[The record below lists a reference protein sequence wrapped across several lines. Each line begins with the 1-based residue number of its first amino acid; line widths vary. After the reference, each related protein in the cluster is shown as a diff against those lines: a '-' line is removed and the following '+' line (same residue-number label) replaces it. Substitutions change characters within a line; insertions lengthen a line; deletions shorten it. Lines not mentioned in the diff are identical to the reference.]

1 MKRKKTMILAGLAA
15 VLASS
20 ALAFGPDQAEAKT
33 SADFTDLKDLDA
45 ATKAKFDAMIS
56 AGIFEGVGDG
66 TFGLKDQMNRAQF
79 AKVAALIYGLKVDDK
94 LKTSSFSD
102 VKTDDPSNGYALP
115 YIEAIKKAGITD
127 GMGDGRFNPA
137 GDVTKEQLATFL
149 IRGLGKDD
157 EAKKEEG
164 VNDST
169 VSDWAKGYVDLALQ
183 LKLLANGADGKF
195 GGTSSA
201 TRDLLVLGAYEA
213 KAQYVPPVSP
223 SPSVSPTPTAT
234 PTATPTPTPTATP
247 YYPPSTPTPTVP
259 PIQGFDVTKG
269 SVALSSKINSY
280 ETAANNTL
288 RIVITEQAIAVPY
301 MGTNIS
307 TILNASFYTIGNDIK
322 QLSSGKNIGLY
333 EVNSNDIIV
342 KFANITPTSDQIA
355 EAPDHLLLTEYS
367 DLTPG
372 SEDGKAKFEVLVLPE
387 GAFSWKVKSGTTDMD
402 IPAAGA
408 PFGGIPYTQGNN
420 IDVSGGKTTVI
431 LVALDSNGNAVGYS
445 VSTYSSDP
453 GPVVEE
459 VFHLQPLGAG
469 VKNSLTVNFNEFLSS
484 STTSIEE
491 IADLIAS
498 ITVTP
503 ANGTPFSID
512 LTGVQTDIT
521 WFLYPGGEHLNSDEE
536 NPFSPGGGGMF
547 ILPPSLSII
556 IPGTSFNSGDVVRVT
571 FKQGA
576 LKNASNSNI
585 TQIACETTV
594 IAPV

>member
-66 TFGLKDQMNRAQF
+66 TFGLKDEMNRAQF
-79 AKVAALIYGLKVDDK
+79 AKVAALIYGLDVNKDA
-94 LKTSSFSD
+94 KTSSFSD
-102 VKTDDPSNGYALP
+102 VKADDAANGYALP

-149 IRGLGKDD
+149 VRGLGKDD

-164 VNDST
+164 VDDST

-223 SPSVSPTPTAT
+223 SPSVSPTPTAK
-234 PTATPTPTPTATP
+234 PTATPKPTPTATP
-247 YYPPSTPTPTVP
+247 YYPPVSTQTPTATPTVTPTPTVP
-259 PIQGFDVTKG
+259 PIQGLEITKG
-269 SVALSSKINSY
+269 SVAYSSKITYFELAES
-280 ETAANNTL
+280 NTL
-288 RIVITEQAIAVPY
+288 HITIAEQAIAVPY
-301 MGTNIS
+301 TGTNIS
-307 TILNASFYTIGNDIK
+307 TILNASSYTIGTDIK
-322 QLSSGKNIGLY
+322 QLSSGKHIGLF
-333 EVNSNDIIV
+333 EVNQNDIIV
-342 KFANITPTSDQIA
+342 KFTNITLNSDQIA
-355 EAPDHLLLTEYS
+355 T
-367 DLTPG
+367 
-372 SEDGKAKFEVLVLPE
+372 
-387 GAFSWKVKSGTTDMD
+387 
-402 IPAAGA
+402 
-408 PFGGIPYTQGNN
+408 N
-420 IDVSGGKTTVI
+420 
-431 LVALDSNGNAVGYS
+431 
-445 VSTYSSDP
+445 P
-453 GPVVEE
+453 GPVDEDE
-459 VFHLQPLGAG
+459 DSFRLTPLYAG
-469 VKNSLTVNFNEFLSS
+469 KSKLTVVFDEPLSPS
-484 STTSIEE
+484 STMINTISN
-491 IADLIAS
+491 LISS

-503 ANGTPFSID
+503 AGGSPVEIDPIGEGVSILWSPSGSSGEEPPFNQFEDD
-512 LTGVQTDIT
+512 L
-521 WFLYPGGEHLNSDEE
+521 FP
-536 NPFSPGGGGMF
+536 PGGGGMP
-547 ILPPSLSII
+547 IIQTSLEII
-556 IPGTSFNSGDVVRVT
+556 FPTRVFSAGDVVRVT

-585 TQIACETTV
+585 TQIDCETTV